1 MAVIMESGWEMIPKI
16 SSIFNLIWDMN
27 KNKNSK
33 YKKENEIEKRK
44 SDLKTKIKIENEN
57 QFCNY
62 NKKGEYENDKRNWSF
77 GNE

>member
-1 MAVIMESGWEMIPKI
+1 MGVMMGEYGMIPKV
-16 SSIFNLIWDMN
+16 SSIFNLIWNMN

-62 NKKGEYENDKRNWSF
+62 NKKGEYENDKRN
-77 GNE
+77 